1 MIVSI
6 LLLLCMSL
14 YLPFSRHVVGV
25 QPNQLQRRGKKQLLS
40 PLRAEAAQLEELG
53 CYRPW
58 GTMNSFLFLPLD

>member
-25 QPNQLQRRGKKQLLS
+25 KPNQLQRRGRSSYSAPSEQKQ
-40 PLRAEAAQLEELG
+40 P
-53 CYRPW
+53 
-58 GTMNSFLFLPLD
+58 N